1 MFVAAFRLLNSSL
14 TNLSRLFHCL
24 IFKVLNFCRSLRQL
38 YNFINYFPSC
48 QELFLFSF
56 APSFTE
62 RYTSYHVWTS
72 LSIHF
77 LMFFVA
83 HQAVSLFILSS
94 ISRCVNHIFYNFLSF
109 LFLSFIATI
118 YSAFNFPCH
127 NFFYFKWNKSVQ
139 STFSHF
145 NRRICTAFVP
155 RASSAVRLFSSLR
168 AVHYCTKCFILSWK
182 I

>member
-72 LSIHF
+72 LSTHF

-83 HQAVSLFILSS
+83 HQAVSLYILSS
-94 ISRCVNHIFYNFLSF
+94 ILRCVNHIFYIFLSF
-109 LFLSFIATI
+109 LFLSSILTICSIIDFLCHNLFCFLYPKNPMIYVILVCKLWLYFNEKNTSVSEAAHYDRINKSEI
-118 YSAFNFPCH
+118 YSD
-127 NFFYFKWNKSVQ
+127 Q
-139 STFSHF
+139 
-145 NRRICTAFVP
+145 
-155 RASSAVRLFSSLR
+155 
-168 AVHYCTKCFILSWK
+168 
-182 I
+182 